1 MDKRQCR
8 FDGTFFFSRMFLCFY
23 YLCGL
28 VTDGKRWISHTFF
41 NEQIFFLSVNHIGKV
56 DQDQNLRRSYLKL
69 LDLTIGNMFQT
80 FPTILVPMFI
90 ELKRKLPFFKA
101 KTRKKACIF
110 VDSRLHRLF

>member
-1 MDKRQCR
+1 
-8 FDGTFFFSRMFLCFY
+8 MFLLFVRVGC
-23 YLCGL
+23 
-28 VTDGKRWISHTFF
+28 RWEKMDFTYIFQLTQFF
-41 NEQIFFLSVNHIGKV
+41 VSVNHIGKV
-56 DQDQNLRRSYLKL
+56 DQDQNFKRSHLKL
-69 LDLTIGNMFQT
+69 LDLPIGNMFQT